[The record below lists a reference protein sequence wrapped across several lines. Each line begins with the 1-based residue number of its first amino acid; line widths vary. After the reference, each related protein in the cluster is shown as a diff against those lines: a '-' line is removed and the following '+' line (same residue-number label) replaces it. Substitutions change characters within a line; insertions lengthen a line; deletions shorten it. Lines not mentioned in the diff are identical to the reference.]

1 MSEMTI
7 GELARKLEELERRSN
22 AFVLKEF
29 HDLDV
34 SVIKNDLREIKLSQ
48 QWAMRLMV
56 SQFLAV
62 LTALIVFLV
71 TNYRQVG

>member
-1 MSEMTI
+1 MTI